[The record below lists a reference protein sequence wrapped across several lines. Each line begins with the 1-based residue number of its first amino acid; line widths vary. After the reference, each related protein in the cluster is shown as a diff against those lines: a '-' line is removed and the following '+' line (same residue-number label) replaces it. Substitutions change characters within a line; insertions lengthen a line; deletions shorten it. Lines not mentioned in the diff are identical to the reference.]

1 MQSYKS
7 PRILLYDIETS
18 LMPVA
23 VFSLTHNDYIHPD
36 SILAERYIIS
46 ASWQWEGE
54 EKVHAVSV
62 IDDPK
67 RFDKNPHDDF
77 YVVKILH
84 DVMSKADVLVG
95 HNSDQFDNKWVRTR
109 ILFHNLPPLP
119 PISTLDT
126 YKVGK
131 KHFNFCSNKLDY
143 IGKFLGLGKKATTSP
158 GLWMRVLSGEK
169 KAVREMVEYNKQ
181 DVVLLGKVF
190 HKLQPYMDNHINRE
204 LFDGTGCP
212 RCGSHKIQSR
222 GVHRAITKVY
232 QRYQCQACSGWFRE
246 LKADSKS
253 TKLRIL

>member
-1 MQSYKS
+1 MLKKRE

-18 LMPVA
+18 LLPVA

-36 SILAERYIIS
+36 SILSERYIIS

-67 RFDKNPHDDF
+67 RFDKNPHDDLF
-77 YVVKILH
+77 VVKTLH
-84 DVMSKADVLVG
+84 NVMSEADVLVG

-109 ILFHNLPPLP
+109 ILFHGLPPLP
-119 PISTLDT
+119 PITTLDT
-126 YKVGK
+126 FKVGK

-143 IGKFLGLGKKATTSP
+143 IGKFLGLGKKAHTSP
-158 GLWMRVLSGEK
+158 GLWMRVLNGEK

-190 HKLQPYMDNHINRE
+190 HKLRPYMDNRINRE
-204 LFDGTGCP
+204 LFGGTGCP
-212 RCGSHKIQSR
+212 RCGSSKIQSR

-232 QRYQCQACSGWFRE
+232 QRFCCNSCGGWFRE
-246 LKADSKS
+246 LKSDSKS
-253 TKLRIL
+253 TKLRVL